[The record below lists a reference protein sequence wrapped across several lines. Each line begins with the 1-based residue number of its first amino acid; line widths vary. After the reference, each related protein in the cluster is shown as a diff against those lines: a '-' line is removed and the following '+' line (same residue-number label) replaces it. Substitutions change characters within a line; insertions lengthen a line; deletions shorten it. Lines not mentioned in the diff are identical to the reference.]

1 MVKLFTIQKVQK
13 YEETIGDALI
23 ESFQA
28 SD

>member
-1 MVKLFTIQKVQK
+1 MVKLFTIQTVQK